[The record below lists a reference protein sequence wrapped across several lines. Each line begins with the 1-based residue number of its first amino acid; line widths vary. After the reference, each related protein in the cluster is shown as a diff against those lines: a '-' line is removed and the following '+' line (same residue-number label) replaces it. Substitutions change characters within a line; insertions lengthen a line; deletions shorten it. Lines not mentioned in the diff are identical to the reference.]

1 LRRTDTPH
9 VVIKLAAGR
18 SETHKQR
25 IADAVARA
33 IVRSADCGADAVS
46 IAIEDVPQADW
57 DAKVF
62 VPEIAGK
69 AAALYKKPGYKA
81 V

>member
-1 LRRTDTPH
+1 MPH
-9 VVIKLAAGR
+9 IVVKLAAGR
-18 SETHKQR
+18 SQAQKQR
-25 IADAVARA
+25 IADAVAQA
-33 IVRSADCGADAVS
+33 IVQTADCGADAVS
-46 IAIEDVPQADW
+46 VAIEDVAKADW

-69 AAALYKKPGYKA
+69 AETLYKKPGYKA